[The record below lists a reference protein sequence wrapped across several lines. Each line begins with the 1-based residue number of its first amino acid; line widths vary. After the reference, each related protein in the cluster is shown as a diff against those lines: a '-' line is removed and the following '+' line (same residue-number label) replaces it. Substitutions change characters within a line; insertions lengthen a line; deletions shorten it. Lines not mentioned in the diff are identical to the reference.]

1 MAQTKAQR
9 ATLTRDQRAAQDARV
24 YSLRLSGAN
33 YRQISAAVEIT
44 ESMAYKAYQ
53 REHARRQPSDE
64 EVRQARDLDL
74 MRIDR
79 LMMEAWSMAT
89 GTVSATVQ
97 AKDKLKAIETAT
109 KLMERRA
116 RMLGYDAPQKIDAR
130 VDFRGLTED
139 DTVTQ
144 LARLLGKPQARAEA
158 ALN

>member
-9 ATLTRDQRAAQDARV
+9 ATQTRDQRAAQDAHC

-33 YRQISAAVEIT
+33 FRQIGKALGIGEGT
-44 ESMAYKAYQ
+44 AYKAYQ

-79 LMMEAWSMAT
+79 LMMPAFQIAT
-89 GTVSATVQ
+89 GGQ
-97 AKDKLKAIETAT
+97 AADKDALKAIDTVT
-109 KLMERRA
+109 RLMERRA
-116 RMLGYDAPQKIDAR
+116 KMLGYDAPQRIDAR

-139 DTVTQ
+139 DTVAQ
-144 LARLLGKPQARAEA
+144 LARLLGRPRPRAEA